1 MILPAK
7 PQLARAPGTF
17 PKGKSWLFFGPPKI
31 GKTSLTSQFPKPYVL
46 DMEDGWDEV
55 GGMIAHPNSLDD
67 ISQIMEA
74 LEGPYGK
81 PYESIIV
88 DTLDVVHDFLEEET
102 IDEIG
107 RKLKVNLEAMGEAPN
122 GLDWAISRKKMMGF
136 LEAWRV
142 FARNSGK
149 TVVFVAHAT
158 AVMAEKGT
166 IGQKA
171 LSIDFP
177 GKLARRIPAKVD
189 AVGYCYGVKDKDA
202 QGKPTIK
209 RMVSF
214 QPYSDLEAGC
224 RFKELSGKILPM
236 TFAAIA
242 NEFKKK

>member
-17 PKGKSWLFFGPPKI
+17 PKGKTWLFFGPPKI
-31 GKTSLTSQFPKPYVL
+31 GKTKLASGFPKPYVL
-46 DMEDGWDEV
+46 DMEDGWDDV
-55 GGMIAHPNSLDD
+55 GGMIAHPNNLDD
-67 ISQIMEA
+67 ISMIMEA

-81 PYESIIV
+81 PYETVIV

-102 IDEIG
+102 ITEIG
-107 RKLKVNLEAMGEAPN
+107 KKIKAELEAMGEAPN
-122 GLDWAISRKKMMGF
+122 GLDWAISRKKTMGF

-142 FARNSGK
+142 FARNTGK
-149 TVVFVAHAT
+149 NVVFIAHAT

-189 AVGYCYGVKDKDA
+189 AVGYCYGVKGKDTT
-202 QGKPTIK
+202 GKPIIS
-209 RMVSF
+209 RMLSF

-236 TFAAIA
+236 SFDAIRSQF
-242 NEFKKK
+242 NK